1 MCRIDDK
8 SISILAMTGRSLPK
22 RQWIAAVVLV
32 AVSCASGRSVLAQQP
47 IATDGGIPVSGA
59 IASQKSHAVALKMLE
74 DEVDRLKKEGDEL
87 RGIQRDLRKQVRA
100 KCGLSP
106 ENVMP
111 VMLSLER
118 DRFSLEIDFKLKSAR
133 KAGIADLIAKETA
146 MSRLRG
152 DKDEVTDHLRQ
163 LVETRQGALALVT
176 AAHNAASAPE
186 TDVRNAQ
193 AELAEA
199 QIRLA
204 LRKEE
209 LAKSH
214 ADADVDRLNQRLL
227 DLSVEFAQDQLR
239 LDLLKEQL
247 TALADV
253 QRLLEEY
260 QRISESELPRVL
272 RLLDQAESRVAEV
285 KTLNPQ

>member
-1 MCRIDDK
+1 
-8 SISILAMTGRSLPK
+8 
-22 RQWIAAVVLV
+22 V
-32 AVSCASGRSVLAQQP
+32 VSCASGQSVYAQQP
-47 IATDGGIPVSGA
+47 TAKQGEISVSGP
-59 IASQKSHAVALKMLE
+59 IADQKLHAAVALKMLE
-74 DEVDRLKKEGDEL
+74 DEVDRLKKEADEL
-87 RGIQRDLRKQVRA
+87 RGVQRDLRNQVRA

-118 DRFSLEIDFKLKSAR
+118 DKFSLEIEFKLKSAR
-133 KAGIADLIAKETA
+133 KAGLADLIAKETA
-146 MSRLRG
+146 ISRLSG
-152 DKDEVTDHLRQ
+152 DKDEVTGHLKH
-163 LVETRQGALALVT
+163 LVEARQAALALVT

-204 LRKEE
+204 LRKEG

-214 ADADVDRLNQRLL
+214 ADADIDRLNRQLL

-239 LDLLKEQL
+239 LELLKEQL

-253 QRLLEEY
+253 QGVLDEY
-260 QRISESELPRVL
+260 KRVSESELPRVL
-272 RLLDQAESRVAEV
+272 RLLDQAESRMAEV